1 MKERTA
7 IAILLISM
15 VLLAPI
21 SLGVMTAL
29 GASDEEFSVVYL
41 LVVCLGGFASALVV
55 MHYDDSDSKHD
66 RQSGA

>member
-7 IAILLISM
+7 ITVLLVSM

-55 MHYDDSDSKHD
+55 MHYDESDGKSG
-66 RQSGA
+66 RQSGD